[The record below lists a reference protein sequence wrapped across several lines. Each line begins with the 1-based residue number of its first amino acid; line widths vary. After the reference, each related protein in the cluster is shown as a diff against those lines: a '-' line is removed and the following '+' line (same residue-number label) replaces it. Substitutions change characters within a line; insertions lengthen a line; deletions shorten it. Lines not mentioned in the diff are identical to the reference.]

1 MKTLAILKQSFVWGA
16 IGSTV
21 LLTSIQSK
29 ALTVEEVVNP
39 QQANGSW
46 VTDMADILDETTEAK
61 LNSLIDNLE
70 QDNGTEIAV
79 VTVPDTATSPKA
91 FATEL
96 FNYWGIGKAESD
108 NGILFLISYDD
119 RRVEIETGHGIEEIL
134 PDAEVSNIIDTQ
146 IVPQYKKGNFDRG
159 TLNGTKAMISA
170 LDSTTN
176 SKYSNKPTSEVIDR
190 IQGKDA
196 NSINNDFGNFI
207 ATFVAVMAGLSF
219 IVASAS
225 AYLNSGSNNK
235 TNNKRSTNRR
245 SSNSSF
251 YGGYSS
257 GGSSSGGSSSGGGF
271 GGGSSDGGGAGGS
284 W

>member
-1 MKTLAILKQSFVWGA
+1 MKR
-16 IGSTV
+16 
-21 LLTSIQSK
+21 
-29 ALTVEEVVNP
+29 
-39 QQANGSW
+39 
-46 VTDMADILDETTEAK
+46 
-61 LNSLIDNLE
+61 LN
-70 QDNGTEIAV
+70 
-79 VTVPDTATSPKA
+79 

-96 FNYWGIGKAESD
+96 FNYWGIGKAGSD